1 MADSAS
7 AGAQK
12 GAEAFVTAMDI
23 LSIVSGFN
31 GIMGP
36 KPPTAALARADGEI
50 IAVPEIL
57 EVDAG
62 ISVLYSKSFPEGPFG
77 EKKEV
82 EEKEGVYI
90 ESGKTGKKY
99 SFKVSNQKMYQ
110 LGNHYNKH
118 GKDMGYASKKE
129 YEQAA
134 RIFLQKYLKDAEVFE
149 GTYNSGHGKNAG
161 IRQIIVRYNGK
172 QLIINKESGQIV
184 DFYEGTSLESFIR
197 IERIQ

>member
-62 ISVLYSKSFPEGPFG
+62 ISILYSKYFPEGPLG
-77 EKKEV
+77 E
-82 EEKEGVYI
+82 
-90 ESGKTGKKY
+90 
-99 SFKVSNQKMYQ
+99 
-110 LGNHYNKH
+110 
-118 GKDMGYASKKE
+118 
-129 YEQAA
+129 
-134 RIFLQKYLKDAEVFE
+134 
-149 GTYNSGHGKNAG
+149 
-161 IRQIIVRYNGK
+161 
-172 QLIINKESGQIV
+172 
-184 DFYEGTSLESFIR
+184 
-197 IERIQ
+197 